1 MVECADLISGHSKH
15 CNARCERALIAL
27 ASSDGGADLINCQC
41 SSDSEYCSQSKQRI
55 EVCRATVFR
64 ALEKDSI
71 VSCNTARWVC
81 MADPLCS
88 TALDYYHHF
97 CAKLFYGHHCNHRCN
112 NSLSIL
118 NRQVNA
124 QKLRT
129 CFCDGT
135 EDFPCKLVKYNT
147 QKYCYGIVTPVV
159 HFIENQDVDNSEQNR
174 LRRLEQMMM
183 HKLDDENMVGGYKRH
198 KHRYYNH
205 ANNSINIA
213 HLTLLISIVLGLV
226 IEFVRWEDNVSSS
239 YIWLQPTSRQ
249 EVSVWARKCA
259 QVPWNMSVHISQVVP
274 LLMLMSPNVECIL
287 CANYITHSPANWSH
301 SNVFVNIIWQTQTHS
316 TTMQLTLVNT
326 Q

>member
-1 MVECADLISGHSKH
+1 MVECADLIAGHSKH
-15 CNARCERALIAL
+15 CNPRCERALIAL
-27 ASSDGGADLINCQC
+27 ASSDGGTNLINCEC
-41 SSDSEYCSQSKQRI
+41 ASDSEYCSQSKQRI
-55 EVCRATVFR
+55 EVCRAAVFR

-71 VSCNTARWVC
+71 VSCTTARWVC

-159 HFIENQDVDNSEQNR
+159 HFVDSPELSEQDNSEQNR
-174 LRRLEQMMM
+174 IRRLEQIIN
-183 HKLDDENMVGGYKRH
+183 KLDDSSMVGGYKRH
-198 KHRYYNH
+198 KHRYYNR
-205 ANNSINIA
+205 AGDSGSSTAA
-213 HLTLLISIVLGLV
+213 HLSMLMGSMALGLV
-226 IEFVRWEDNVSSS
+226 IG
-239 YIWLQPTSRQ
+239 L
-249 EVSVWARKCA
+249 AR
-259 QVPWNMSVHISQVVP
+259 
-274 LLMLMSPNVECIL
+274 
-287 CANYITHSPANWSH
+287 
-301 SNVFVNIIWQTQTHS
+301 
-316 TTMQLTLVNT
+316 
-326 Q
+326 